1 MFRALW
7 GDIQNGR
14 LKRLPFLGW
23 HLIISLLAALLAF
36 GIGAAIGTAE
46 RMAGGEAVGHELA
59 LADSLGTTGLLAV
72 AVIFALLLMAQLNL
86 MAKRVRDMGLPVPWL
101 LVLGWLLLS
110 GLVSSGGGAAL
121 GGLLS
126 LMVLLALLFVPTGAV
141 GGGGNGASPSG

>member
-14 LKRLPFLGW
+14 LERLPFLGW
-23 HLIISLLAALLAF
+23 HLLVSLLAALLAF
-36 GIGAAIGTAE
+36 GIGALIGAAE
-46 RMAGGEAVGHELA
+46 RMAGGQAVEHELA

-72 AVIFALLLMAQLNL
+72 ALIFALLLMAQLNL
-86 MAKRVRDMGLPVPWL
+86 MAKRARDMGLPIPWL
-101 LVLGWLLLS
+101 LVLGWLVLS

-126 LMVLLALLFVPTGAV
+126 LIVMLALLFVPAGAFGRSV
-141 GGGGNGASPSG
+141 NGPPRS

>member
-14 LKRLPFLGW
+14 LERLPFLGW
-23 HLIISLLAALLAF
+23 YLLVSLLALLLAF
-36 GIGAAIGTAE
+36 GIGAVIGAAE
-46 RMAGGEAVGHELA
+46 RMAGGDPVAHQLS
-59 LADSLGTTGLLAV
+59 LADSLGTTGVLAV
-72 AVIFALLLMAQLNL
+72 AVVFALLLMAQLNL
-86 MAKRVRDMGLPVPWL
+86 MAKRARDMGLPVPWL

-126 LMVLLALLFVPTGAV
+126 LVVLLALLFVPTGAF
-141 GGGGNGASPSG
+141 GRT